1 MSPCSRG
8 AISRALRLGSLRWRP
23 KPCTSPMSLTVT
35 PLLRIVP
42 SRISCGSIATQ
53 IRISPRSF
61 STTPFP
67 RKEVTAEE
75 LAKALPVCCPGCGA
89 FTQTVEP
96 EEPGYYGGNRKQTR
110 KLIASHKGTTDKEN
124 VAPEAREST
133 EVAESAVIE
142 EKAAGD
148 PLPEQ
153 SGATEEPTA
162 PLPTQG
168 ALLESD
174 IPAYEN
180 IHMSDDIPGS
190 DDIPVSDDISVS
202 PSSQALE
209 SPDRNTQVC
218 DRCHDLIHHNK
229 AVSSPKPT
237 ILSIREYIN
246 ESPHKHNRVYHILDA
261 ADFPMSL
268 VPRIHWALF
277 AQEQRSRNRRSST
290 EKYHHGQKMPTIS
303 FIITRS
309 DLLAATKEQ
318 VDSKMEYVRSILRNA
333 LGRAGKD
340 VRLGN
345 VHMISAHRGWW
356 TKQVKEEIREHG
368 GGIWV
373 VGKANVGKSSFIEA
387 CFPKDSRRLENM
399 AEWMEKREKEMSAH
413 RQPTPINPDSLLPPA
428 PREDLYPV
436 LPVVSSLPGTT
447 VSPIRIP
454 FGRGRGEMIDLPG
467 MERSEL
473 EDHVVDEHKRDLI
486 MTKRVKPER
495 CTLKPG
501 QSLLLGGGLVRIS
514 AVNPEDTVMA
524 ATFVPIESHIT
535 NTAKAIEIQAERQ
548 PYRGKVLMVEGTG
561 STIAS
566 AGKFDLQWDI
576 TASNLPTSIAKA
588 VKDKGIPVPYL
599 PYRVMAVDILVEGCG
614 WIEVSIQVRNRRG
627 SEDEPPT
634 YPQVEVFSPKG
645 QYIGG
650 RRPIECWNFMAEKL
664 KVDKRKRPRT
674 RHRYS

>member
-8 AISRALRLGSLRWRP
+8 AISRALRLGSLRWHL
-23 KPCTSPMSLTVT
+23 KPRTSLLKTTGS
-35 PLLRIVP
+35 PLLRTAP
-42 SRISCGSIATQ
+42 SQISCGSLAT
-53 IRISPRSF
+53 RLRNSSRLF
-61 STTPFP
+61 STTPF
-67 RKEVTAEE
+67 RRREVTAEE
-75 LAKALPVCCPGCGA
+75 LAEALPVCCPGCGA
-89 FTQTVEP
+89 FTQTIEP

-110 KLIASHKGTTDKEN
+110 KLLASHKGTADKET
-124 VAPEAREST
+124 AASEAT
-133 EVAESAVIE
+133 EPTDVAEDVDIEKKAVSS
-142 EKAAGD
+142 

-153 SGATEEPTA
+153 TGAAEESTA
-162 PLPTQG
+162 PMPTQG
-168 ALLESD
+168 ALLEKNVSVS
-174 IPAYEN
+174 EN
-180 IHMSDDIPGS
+180 ISVSDN
-190 DDIPVSDDISVS
+190 IPVSDDIFVSDDAPVS
-202 PSSQALE
+202 PSIQALE
-209 SPDRNTQVC
+209 SPDRNIQVC

-246 ESPHKHNRVYHILDA
+246 ESPYKHNRVYHILDA

-277 AQEQRSRNRRSST
+277 AQEQRSRNRRSPT

-387 CFPKDSRRLENM
+387 CFPKDSRRLESM
-399 AEWMEKREKEMSAH
+399 AEWIEKREKEISTQ
-413 RQPTPINPDSLLPPA
+413 RQATPVNPDSLLPPA
-428 PREDLYPV
+428 PREDIYPV

-473 EDHVVDEHKRDLI
+473 EDHVRDEHKRDLI

-501 QSLLLGGGLVRIS
+501 QSLLLGGGLIRIS

-524 ATFVPIESHIT
+524 ATFVPIESHVT
-535 NTAKAIEIQAERQ
+535 NTAKAIEIQTEQQ

-576 TASNLPTSIAKA
+576 TASNLPTSVAKA

-599 PYRVMAVDILVEGCG
+599 PYRVMAADILIEGCG
-614 WIEVSIQVRNRRG
+614 WIEVSIQVRNKRG
-627 SEDEPPT
+627 SENEPST

-645 QYIGG
+645 EYIGG
-650 RRPIECWNFMAEKL
+650 RRPIECWNFMAEKI